1 MGTLPSPNR
10 LIGRQGLA
18 AYRFG
23 TFKVCFYHSIMD
35 RIARLCHHT
44 MANSKTW
51 AMRAGAVAYE
61 SGRHA
66 LTLAGHKTCRLA
78 VSSLSLPMKQSV
90 CMGSTA
96 SIAGRGAFDFMRLQ
110 VFVLLPTHDHV
121 RISVLYLF
129 FLFLCF
135 SRFLSNF
142 LQYIDN
148 GLRQKQS
155 TYRLDTLWFSF
166 FLLFIRGLG
175 RKKKSR
181 VLGCFFA

>member
-23 TFKVCFYHSIMD
+23 TFKVCFYYSIMD
-35 RIARLCHHT
+35 RIARLYHHT

-51 AMRAGAVAYE
+51 AMRAGAGVYE

-78 VSSLSLPMKQSV
+78 VSSLSLPMKQGV

-129 FLFLCF
+129 FLFL
-135 SRFLSNF
+135 
-142 LQYIDN
+142 
-148 GLRQKQS
+148 
-155 TYRLDTLWFSF
+155 F
-166 FLLFIRGLG
+166 FLVFSSTSCNILTM
-175 RKKKSR
+175 
-181 VLGCFFA
+181 GCGKNKVHIA

>member
-96 SIAGRGAFDFMRLQ
+96 SIAGRGAFDLCVYRC
-110 VFVLLPTHDHV
+110 
-121 RISVLYLF
+121 LF
-129 FLFLCF
+129 YCPRMIMSEFLFYT
-135 SRFLSNF
+135 SS
-142 LQYIDN
+142 
-148 GLRQKQS
+148 
-155 TYRLDTLWFSF
+155 FSF
-166 FLLFIRGLG
+166 FVFLVFSPTSCNILTM
-175 RKKKSR
+175 
-181 VLGCFFA
+181 GCGKNKVHIA